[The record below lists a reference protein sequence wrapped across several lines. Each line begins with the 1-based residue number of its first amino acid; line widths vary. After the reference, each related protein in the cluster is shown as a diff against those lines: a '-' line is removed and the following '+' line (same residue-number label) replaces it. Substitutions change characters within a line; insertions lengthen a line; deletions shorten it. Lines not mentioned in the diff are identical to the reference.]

1 MIGKSTTRMRLC
13 PHCANSIEED
23 ATNCSYCKTDLLS
36 QPVPQRLKRDEPWSE
51 PRLGADNH
59 KRSSIPSKFI
69 WTAAMLVTALIAFFA
84 GGYIQRNQLLLSTQV
99 NLKQLQAK
107 DQMIQSQE
115 AQLAQARQQLNENS
129 NQLTEMKT
137 KLEESQ
143 KELSAMQRRLG
154 VATREVDRLNASRSV
169 AVRRTASRSP
179 DTAASFPAPVAGRR
193 TAEPG
198 VYETTRETS
207 VYENPSSASR
217 VISQISRG
225 TRINV
230 VSSSGDWLEVRSKR
244 GNPPGYV
251 RSDDA
256 RLMAEGT
263 EKPTKAR
270 AARASGS
277 LIGSNP
283 N

>member
-13 PHCANSIEED
+13 PHCANSIEEN

-36 QPVPQRLKRDEPWSE
+36 QPFRRRLRREPSSE
-51 PRLGADNH
+51 PQLGADNH
-59 KRSSIPSKFI
+59 KRFSIPSKFI
-69 WTAAMLVTALIAFFA
+69 WTTAMLVTALIAFFA
-84 GGYIQRNQLLLSTQV
+84 GWYIQRNQLLLSTQV
-99 NLKQLQAK
+99 NLNQLQAK

-143 KELSAMQRRLG
+143 KELSAMQRRLSA
-154 VATREVDRLNASRSV
+154 ATREVDRLNASRSV
-169 AVRRTASRSP
+169 AVRRPASRSP
-179 DTAASFPAPVAGRR
+179 DTAASFPAPVSGRR

-207 VYENPSSASR
+207 VHENPSSASG

-230 VSSSGDWLEVRSKR
+230 VGSSGDWLEVRSKR

-256 RLMAEGT
+256 RPIAERT

-270 AARASGS
+270 AVRASGS